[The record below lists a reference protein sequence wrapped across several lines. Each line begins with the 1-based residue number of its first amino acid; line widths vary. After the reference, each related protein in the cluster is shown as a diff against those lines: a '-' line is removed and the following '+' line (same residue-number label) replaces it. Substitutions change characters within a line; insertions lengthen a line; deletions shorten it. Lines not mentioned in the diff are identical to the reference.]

1 MSVSSQGVESRDK
14 NKYSSDQGRCLTWV
28 EIGFGWDE
36 IEEFA
41 MKKP

>member
-28 EIGFGWDE
+28 EIGWDE